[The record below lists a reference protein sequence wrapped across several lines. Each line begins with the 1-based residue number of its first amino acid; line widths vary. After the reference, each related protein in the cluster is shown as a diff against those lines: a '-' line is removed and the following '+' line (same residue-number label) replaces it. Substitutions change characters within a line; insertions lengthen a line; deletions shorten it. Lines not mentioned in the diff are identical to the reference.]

1 LFLAKSSQPVGL
13 ENRTPILIEGKV
25 LLLFGT
31 QCFSPAAAG
40 SVGLRCQAGFPRK
53 FGTDFQVRQAA
64 VGFFFENL
72 PCRVKF
78 IPEKSRCVR
87 NSGAVR
93 VFGMADDDFE
103 TPEIWDE
110 YQWERFLQQQDRNT
124 EKYFGLLEKYLDH
137 PDRDNIIAK
146 EMGWESF
153 DEGRDAEWDEVAESL
168 CEEEMSLS
176 QQEPECSE
184 GDFEEFARSPIYQ
197 DTLKLHTWINSW
209 LDREQSLKD
218 HPEAIRLA
226 TRSAVCGAKLAA
238 ALCGDDCTELGM
250 TIAYL
255 KRGLKAANDALD
267 AAARLA
273 QEKKMAVRQR
283 MTLNKLLFKVRDRI
297 VDLMSE
303 YRAEWRKRYGNS

>member
-1 LFLAKSSQPVGL
+1 
-13 ENRTPILIEGKV
+13 
-25 LLLFGT
+25 
-31 QCFSPAAAG
+31 
-40 SVGLRCQAGFPRK
+40 
-53 FGTDFQVRQAA
+53 
-64 VGFFFENL
+64 
-72 PCRVKF
+72 
-78 IPEKSRCVR
+78 
-87 NSGAVR
+87 
-93 VFGMADDDFE
+93 MADDDFE

-153 DEGRDAEWDEVAESL
+153 DENRDAEWDEVAESL
-168 CEEEMSLS
+168 CEQEMSQS
-176 QQEPECSE
+176 QQEPECSD

-209 LDREQSLKD
+209 LEREQSLKD
-218 HPEAIRLA
+218 DPEAIRLA

-273 QEKKMAVRQR
+273 QAKKMAVRQR
-283 MTLNKLLFKVRDRI
+283 MTLNKLLFKIRDRI

-303 YRAEWRKRYGNS
+303 YRAEWRKRYGS

>member
-1 LFLAKSSQPVGL
+1 
-13 ENRTPILIEGKV
+13 
-25 LLLFGT
+25 
-31 QCFSPAAAG
+31 
-40 SVGLRCQAGFPRK
+40 
-53 FGTDFQVRQAA
+53 
-64 VGFFFENL
+64 
-72 PCRVKF
+72 
-78 IPEKSRCVR
+78 
-87 NSGAVR
+87 
-93 VFGMADDDFE
+93 MADDDFE

-153 DEGRDAEWDEVAESL
+153 DEGRDAEWDEVAENL
-168 CEEEMSLS
+168 CKEEMSQS
-176 QQEPECSE
+176 QQQESECSE

-209 LDREQSLKD
+209 LEREHSLKD
-218 HPEAIRLA
+218 DPEAIRLA

-273 QEKKMAVRQR
+273 QAKKMAVRQR
-283 MTLNKLLFKVRDRI
+283 MTLNKLLFKIRDRI

-303 YRAEWRKRYGNS
+303 YRAEWRKRYGS

>member
-1 LFLAKSSQPVGL
+1 
-13 ENRTPILIEGKV
+13 
-25 LLLFGT
+25 
-31 QCFSPAAAG
+31 
-40 SVGLRCQAGFPRK
+40 
-53 FGTDFQVRQAA
+53 
-64 VGFFFENL
+64 
-72 PCRVKF
+72 
-78 IPEKSRCVR
+78 
-87 NSGAVR
+87 
-93 VFGMADDDFE
+93 MADDDFE

-153 DEGRDAEWDEVAESL
+153 DEDRDAEWDEVAESL

-176 QQEPECSE
+176 QREPDCQE
-184 GDFEEFARSPIYQ
+184 GDFEEFAKSPIYQ

-209 LDREQSLKD
+209 LDREQALKD

-273 QEKKMAVRQR
+273 EEKKMAVRQR
-283 MTLNKLLFKVRDRI
+283 ATLNKLLFRVRDRI